1 MLYNSLILPYLNYC
15 VNIWDNTFVTHLQKI
30 VILQK
35 RIIRMIAG
43 AEQLDH
49 TSPLKSKPDQ
59 ICGPD

>member
-43 AEQLDH
+43 AKRLDH
-49 TSPLKSKPDQ
+49 TSPLFK
-59 ICGPD
+59 I